1 MVKKKSSDALTHDLF
16 QLLTKL
22 DRDQS
27 EFVPITFT
35 LEDNNYEYH
44 SYNVN
49 EKLKITSRM
58 LSNILNDYNIKK
70 RNTMWNLNKIT
81 RIIKNFPIYE
91 FNHLNISKIS
101 KIHNFSKRKC

>member
-1 MVKKKSSDALTHDLF
+1 
-16 QLLTKL
+16 
-22 DRDQS
+22 
-27 EFVPITFT
+27 
-35 LEDNNYEYH
+35 
-44 SYNVN
+44 
-49 EKLKITSRM
+49 M